1 MYQEYTLNNKA
12 RVILVPDDSASC
24 TVLIEYPVG
33 SRYEPEK
40 LSGVSHYIEH
50 MMFKGT
56 KKRKNTFVLTRE
68 IDRLGAEYN
77 AFTGKDYT
85 GYYIKADSSFLE
97 TSLDILSD
105 MLFHSVF
112 DPKEMERE
120 KGPIIEELKMYRDN
134 PMMNID
140 SIFEELLYT
149 GPLGRD
155 IGGTDKHVRSY
166 KRPDVLAYKQK
177 YYDVSNATI
186 VIAGGLP
193 DNVKDLIE
201 QYFGVEKKKK
211 NPSRTY
217 KKFGFGKT
225 QKTKRVAVQHKK
237 ADQVQLMLGF
247 PAFDVSYKDNAVL
260 SVLNTILGGTMSS
273 RLFITIRERHGLAYM
288 VRSGQEH
295 FADTGYSYIRA
306 GLDPKNVNKAIA
318 LIKKEIAKM
327 STKAVGKRELNDA
340 KMHIRGAMTLS
351 MENSSTQANWY
362 AKQALFKPEIETPED
377 VLKKIDA
384 VTSKDVLRVAKKVF
398 KMNQMRVAA
407 IGDLTTKDIIF

>member
-1 MYQEYTLNNKA
+1 MFTEYKLKNGA
-12 RVILVPDDSASC
+12 RVILIPDESASS

-50 MMFKGT
+50 LMFKGT

-85 GYYIKADSSFLE
+85 GYYIKADSTFLT

-105 MLFHSVF
+105 MLLNSVF

-140 SIFEELLYT
+140 SIFEDCLYK
-149 GPLGRD
+149 GSLGRD
-155 IGGTDKHVRSY
+155 IGGTDKHVQSY
-166 KRPDVLAYKQK
+166 KRPDVLAYKKK
-177 YYDVSNATI
+177 YYDVSNMTI
-186 VIAGGLP
+186 VISGGLP
-193 DNVKDLIE
+193 ENVKDLVE
-201 QYFGVEKKKK
+201 KYFGAEKNKVK
-211 NPSRTY
+211 PSRSFQ
-217 KKFGFGKT
+217 KFAFEPTAKS
-225 QKTKRVAVQHKK
+225 KRIAIQHKA

-247 PAFDVSYKDNAVL
+247 PSFDINHKDNAAL
-260 SVLNTILGGTMSS
+260 GVLNTILGGTMSS
-273 RLFITIRERHGLAYM
+273 RLFITVRERHGLAYM
-288 VRSGQEH
+288 VRAGAES

-306 GLDPKNVNKAIA
+306 GLDPKNINKAIT
-318 LIKKEIAKM
+318 LIKKEIEKI
-327 STKAVGKRELNDA
+327 STKPVTARELKDA

-351 MENSSTQANWY
+351 LEDSSVVANY
-362 AKQALFKPEIETPED
+362 FAKQALFKKKIATPEER
-377 VLKKIDA
+377 LALIEK
-384 VTSKDVLRVAKKVF
+384 VTAADIMRVAKKVF
-398 KMNQMRVAA
+398 KMNQMRVAC
-407 IGDLTTKDIIF
+407 IGDVKASDITF